1 MTKEVLAVALVLGA
15 TACSHKVSPQELASS
30 LNTAGVHAVVSEG
43 DPGLDPWPGSEVTV
57 SLVLDYDDAYA
68 AVRFVSRDLSRDYCH
83 SVTLGVR
90 LDQWCV
96 YPRSR
101 SPNMDTWHKVEALAD
116 K

>member
-1 MTKEVLAVALVLGA
+1 MTRGALAVAWLLGA
-15 TACSHKVSPQELASS
+15 LACAPKVSAQELAAN
-30 LNTAGVHAVVSEG
+30 LNAAGVHAALREG
-43 DPGLDPWPGSEVTV
+43 DPGLDPWPGSEITV
-57 SLVLDYDDAYA
+57 ALVLDYDDTYA